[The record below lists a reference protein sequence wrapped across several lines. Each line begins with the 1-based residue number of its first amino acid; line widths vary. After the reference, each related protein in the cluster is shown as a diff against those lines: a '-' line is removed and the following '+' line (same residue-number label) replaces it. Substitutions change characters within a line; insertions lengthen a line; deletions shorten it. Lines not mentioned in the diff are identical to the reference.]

1 VTEVYRAVR
10 RIRECGFSIASI
22 CDTLLVSRSS
32 YYAYVTSFVS
42 KRAREDERLGDLV
55 SEVFRTHKGRY
66 GARRISKALKKHGET
81 CGRRRAG
88 KLLKQQGLRAIQPKS
103 YQPKTTDS
111 RHGFGYNDN
120 LLMDAASPVKID
132 QVWVGDISYIPLKG
146 GVFAYM
152 AVLMDLYS
160 RLIIVWSLQDTM
172 KEELV
177 LRCLKP
183 AIKSR
188 QPSPGLIHHTDRGGQ
203 YASKAYRQL
212 LGQWQIKQSMS
223 RPDNC
228 YDNAFMES
236 CFGTIKR
243 ELEMGVYDDLR
254 SASKEIATY
263 VRYYNRL
270 RLHSSLNYHT
280 PTEFEAKQL
289 SGK

>member
-1 VTEVYRAVR
+1 MTEVCRAVR

-22 CDTLLVSRSS
+22 CDTLSVSRSS
-32 YYAYVTSFVS
+32 YYAYATSFVG

-55 SEVFRTHKGRY
+55 SDVFRTHQGRY
-66 GARRISKALKKHGET
+66 GARRISKDLERKGEK

-88 KLLKQQGLRAIQPKS
+88 KLLNKQGLRAIQPKS

-111 RHGFGYNDN
+111 RHGLGYNEN
-120 LLMDAASPVKID
+120 LLIDAASPVEIN

-146 GVFAYM
+146 GTFAYM
-152 AVLMDLYS
+152 AALMDLHS

-188 QPSPGLIHHTDRGGQ
+188 EPSPGLIHHTDRGGQ
-203 YASKAYRQL
+203 YAGKAYRRL
-212 LGQWQIKQSMS
+212 LDQWQIKQSMS

-243 ELEMGVYDDLR
+243 ELEMEVYDDLKTAR
-254 SASKEIATY
+254 KEIAIY

-270 RLHSSLNYHT
+270 RLHSSLNYDT